1 MLTPLQ
7 IRNTRKELQENYKRL
22 GADEEEVL
30 KDIEISRADLYAVLN
45 MDHPNPGYVWMV
57 RDYLED
63 KLKEKGIPMMPF
75 SRLAD
80 HSANHWYS
88 YDTPWRSRKNGE

>member
-1 MLTPLQ
+1 MLTRTET
-7 IRNTRKELQENYKRL
+7 INTRNELQENYKRL
-22 GADEEEVL
+22 NAPEEVVL
-30 KDIEISRADLYAVLN
+30 KDLQISREELHAVLQ
-45 MDHPNPGYVWMV
+45 MDHPYPGNVWMV

-63 KLKEKGIPMMPF
+63 KLKEKGIPMFPF

-88 YDTPWRSRKNGE
+88 YDTPWRKKK

>member
-7 IRNTRKELQENYKRL
+7 TIKTRNELQENYKRL
-22 GADEEEVL
+22 DEPEKKVLNDLQMPEEELQKVL
-30 KDIEISRADLYAVLN
+30 C
-45 MDHPNPGYVWMV
+45 MTNPYPGDVWKV

-63 KLKEKGIPMMPF
+63 KLKEKGIPMKRW

-88 YDTPWRSRKNGE
+88 YDTPWRD